1 MENETF
7 ESVFGKEERERV
19 DKKLE
24 RNRKI
29 EIKENWDELWEKII
43 ETKRRDGYFNV
54 MLKGGTVIYNCKHF
68 YHEVKQKHV
77 FLECYNEKDEL
88 IAKIRITDIEKI
100 L

>member
-7 ESVFGKEERERV
+7 ESVFGKEEKERI

-24 RNRKI
+24 QNREI
-29 EIKENWDELWEKII
+29 EIKENWDNLWQEII

-54 MLKGGTVIYNCKHF
+54 MLKGGTIIYNCKQF
-68 YHEVKQKHV
+68 YHEVERGHV
-77 FLECYNEKDEL
+77 FLECYDEKDEP
-88 IAKIRITDIEKI
+88 IAIIRITDIDKI